1 MAKDIRLP
9 NLGEGVKSAQVTTIL
24 ISVGDS
30 VVVDQGLIEMETDKA
45 SMEIP
50 STAAGTITAIH
61 VDQGQDAKP
70 GDIIVSIDEAAAAPA
85 EPAPEPK
92 KEEPKA
98 APAPAPAPPK
108 PAPAPAPAKSAPAP
122 ASPLIGQPSRDPA
135 SVPAS
140 PAVRRFAREIG
151 VDITKA
157 TGTGPGGR
165 ITEDDVKALSR
176 QQKTGGGMSLAAKPL
191 PDFANWG
198 EVEVKP
204 MSNLRKAAAGH
215 LSHAWNAIPH
225 VTQFD
230 QADVTDLEVARKA
243 MAKRVAANGGG
254 KLTVTAILLKVCAH
268 ALRKF
273 PQFNASVDMANQSII
288 LKSYIN
294 IGLAVD
300 TPRGLIVPVIRD
312 VDQKN
317 VSQLAAELGELSIRA
332 REGKTSIDEMQGGT
346 FTISNLGG
354 IGGTGFTPIVNWP
367 EVAILGV
374 ARGSVQ
380 AVHRD
385 GAFVPRTIMP
395 VSLSYDHRIIDG
407 ADGAR
412 FLRWIAEALEN
423 PLLLALEG

>member
-24 ISVGDS
+24 VSVGDTIAI
-30 VVVDQGLIEMETDKA
+30 DQGIIEMETDKA

-50 STAAGTITAIH
+50 STAAGTITAVH
-61 VDQGQDAKP
+61 VSQGEVAKP
-70 GDIIVSIDEAAAAPA
+70 GDIIVSIDEAAAPVELATEP
-85 EPAPEPK
+85 EPAPEPAK
-92 KEEPKA
+92 SAAAPPPGPVAPTPA
-98 APAPAPAPPK
+98 APAAPA
-108 PAPAPAPAKSAPAP
+108 A
-122 ASPLIGQPSRDPA
+122 LIGQPARDPS

-140 PAVRRFAREIG
+140 PSVRRFARSIG

-157 TGTGPGGR
+157 AGTGPGGR

-176 QQKTGGGMSLAAKPL
+176 SRKTSSGISVPALPL
-191 PDFANWG
+191 PDFSRWG
-198 EVEVKP
+198 EVEVTP

-230 QADVTDLEVARKA
+230 QADVTDLEATRKA
-243 MAKRVAANGGG
+243 MAKRVEANGGG
-254 KLTVTAILLKVCAH
+254 KLTITAILLKVCAH

-273 PQFNASVDMANQSII
+273 PQFNASVDMANQTLI
-288 LKSYIN
+288 LKQYVN

-300 TPRGLIVPVIRD
+300 TARGLIVPVIRD

-317 VSQLAAELGELSIRA
+317 ISQLTAELSELSDRA
-332 REGKTSIDEMQGGT
+332 REGKTSLEEMQGGT

-354 IGGTGFTPIVNWP
+354 IGGTNFCPIVNWP

-374 ARGSVQ
+374 ARSSVQ
-380 AVHRD
+380 AVHQN

>member
-9 NLGEGVKSAQVTTIL
+9 NLGEGVKSAQVTTIM
-24 ISVGDS
+24 IAVGDTITI
-30 VVVDQGLIEMETDKA
+30 DQGLIEMETDKA

-50 STAAGTITAIH
+50 STVAGTVTAIH
-61 VDQGQDAKP
+61 VNQGDDAKP
-70 GDIIVSIDEAAAAPA
+70 GDKIISVDEAAATAPA
-85 EPAPEPK
+85 ESAPEPEPAPE
-92 KEEPKA
+92 
-98 APAPAPAPPK
+98 
-108 PAPAPAPAKSAPAP
+108 PAKSAPAP
-122 ASPLIGQPSRDPA
+122 KPAPVSPAPRPSVSPAPLIGQPSRDPA

-176 QQKTGGGMSLAAKPL
+176 TQKTSGGMSLAAKAL
-191 PDFANWG
+191 PDFSRWG
-198 EVEVKP
+198 DVDVTP

-230 QADVTDLEVARKA
+230 QADVTDLEVTRKA
-243 MAKRVAANGGG
+243 MAKRVATGGG
-254 KLTVTAILLKVCAH
+254 KLTVTAILLKVVAH

-273 PQFNASVDMANQSII
+273 PQFNASVDMANHSLI
-288 LKSYIN
+288 LKQYIN

-317 VSQLAAELGELSIRA
+317 VTQLAAELATLSVRA
-332 REGKTSIDEMQGGT
+332 RDGKTSIDEMQGGT

-354 IGGTGFTPIVNWP
+354 IGGTNFTPIVNWP

-374 ARGSVQ
+374 SRGSVQ
-380 AVHRD
+380 AVHQGD
-385 GAFVPRTIMP
+385 AFVPRTIMP

>member
-1 MAKDIRLP
+1 
-9 NLGEGVKSAQVTTIL
+9 
-24 ISVGDS
+24 
-30 VVVDQGLIEMETDKA
+30 
-45 SMEIP
+45 
-50 STAAGTITAIH
+50 
-61 VDQGQDAKP
+61 
-70 GDIIVSIDEAAAAPA
+70 
-85 EPAPEPK
+85 
-92 KEEPKA
+92 
-98 APAPAPAPPK
+98 
-108 PAPAPAPAKSAPAP
+108 
-122 ASPLIGQPSRDPA
+122 
-135 SVPAS
+135 
-140 PAVRRFAREIG
+140 
-151 VDITKA
+151 
-157 TGTGPGGR
+157 
-165 ITEDDVKALSR
+165 
-176 QQKTGGGMSLAAKPL
+176 MSLAAKPL
-191 PDFANWG
+191 PDFARWG
-198 EVEVKP
+198 DVEVTP

-230 QADVTDLEVARKA
+230 QADVTDLEVTRKA
-243 MAKRVAANGGG
+243 FGRRVEAAGG
-254 KLTVTAILLKVCAH
+254 KLTVTAILLKVVAH

-273 PQFNASVDMANQSII
+273 PQFNASVDMANHNLI
-288 LKSYIN
+288 LKQYIN

-317 VSQLAAELGELSIRA
+317 VTELASELTGLSVRA

-354 IGGTGFTPIVNWP
+354 IGGTNFTPIVNWP

-374 ARGSVQ
+374 SRGSVQ
-380 AVHRD
+380 AVHQD

-412 FLRWIAEALEN
+412 FLRWISEALEN

>member
-9 NLGEGVKSAQVTTIL
+9 NLGEGVKSAQVTTIMVA
-24 ISVGDS
+24 VGDT
-30 VVVDQGLIEMETDKA
+30 VTVDQGLLEMETDKA

-50 STAAGTITAIH
+50 STSAGTITAIH
-61 VDQGQDAKP
+61 VSQGDESKP
-70 GDIIVSIDEAAAAPA
+70 GDVILSIDEAAAAPA
-85 EPAPEPK
+85 K
-92 KEEPKA
+92 S
-98 APAPAPAPPK
+98 APAPAPAK
-108 PAPAPAPAKSAPAP
+108 AAAATPAPAPAKPAAKSAPAP

-165 ITEDDVKALSR
+165 ITEDDVKTLSR
-176 QQKTGGGMSLAAKPL
+176 QAKTSGGMSLAAKPL
-191 PDFANWG
+191 PDFERWG
-198 EVEVKP
+198 DVDVTP

-230 QADVTDLEVARKA
+230 QADVTDLEVTRKA
-243 MAKRVAANGGG
+243 FGKRVAASGG
-254 KLTVTAILLKVCAH
+254 KLTVTAILLKVVAH

-273 PQFNASVDMANQSII
+273 PQFNASVDMANSSLI
-288 LKSYIN
+288 LKQYIN

-317 VSQLAAELGELSIRA
+317 VTELAGELATLSVRA

-354 IGGTGFTPIVNWP
+354 IGGTNFTPIVNWP

-374 ARGSVQ
+374 SRGSVQ
-380 AVHRD
+380 AVHQD